1 MAFDAGTVKGQLSFD
16 HSSFT
21 KATKSI
27 KKDQVAITKTTK
39 TAGTAFKGMWKQVAA
54 GVGVTALVTS
64 GIRMIGDQLKDTI
77 RKGRE
82 FEDAWSSVNTMIS
95 DTSINTVDLR
105 DELINLSPTLGS
117 TTDLAKGMYQVLSA
131 SVEPAAAI
139 EFLGEAAKSAKAGVT
154 DVATSVDALTTVINA
169 YGMEASDVTKVSDV
183 MFQTVKRGKLTYGEL
198 ATSLGTV
205 VPIAANLGVNFTDI
219 AASMST
225 MTRQGIDASTATMQ
239 LRQVLM
245 SILTPSESAKIL
257 AKDLGIELGANALKT
272 KGLVGW
278 LKELRE
284 KTGGSADAMG
294 KLVPNAR
301 ALTGVMALAGERIGE
316 MLGDQ
321 KLMNAAFV
329 VGGQTTEAFTKKMRD
344 ATFWMDAGKEATNKF
359 KTAFYLGFVEPFKQ
373 GITNADELDKVTADL
388 TKTFGD
394 LGESL
399 GTLAKMSIPILG
411 KQLEIWTG
419 HLNNIF
425 LVAEAVIHKVKG
437 GTKAVEDQTKAI
449 TKATWKDFISD
460 TLVCAK
466 AQFEVTGS
474 IGSVNAALDKEK
486 GALDAGSSAWEKL
499 QARISETKVELT
511 AYEKFVKDQAILTIA
526 EKSAKVTELEG
537 FLETLHQEYKDG
549 KWAYQEYIKV
559 VEQTKTEI
567 AELSTV
573 VVNTAIP
580 AARDLSG
587 ALADAPGE
595 VSKNTQEAIIEVGKS
610 ASSMTEIFG
619 QVSERIRDK
628 WTTELGSM
636 LAGATSFKDGMN
648 SIWTTV
654 KQQFFDLLAQMLTK
668 YTLKFVGGILSGAS
682 EAASG
687 LLGSIGGALGGLFGG
702 GEGGGGGGGIGGLIG
717 GGGGMLASPWTTIAA
732 GLGGV
737 LGGLLGGDKSG
748 HDIKMIKDNTW
759 EMKMDLRNVV
769 NNQDFLKS
777 RADWTHGE
785 LTTVNAQLNSIKI
798 SSWSIGDSVGRM
810 KNTLWRVET
819 ILKNITSAA
828 LGYKSTKTELVV
840 VHGTPDNPEYII
852 PHEDITDLEYGQGRS
867 DPDIPGLPGGEEEF
881 GQRDRPDDP
890 GLIGGGTGGG
900 GGAKPRPAFDIKI
913 KSVVNLIGTIITD
926 REHTREAII
935 PEMIAAFEA
944 NIRKVD
950 FLESLGIP
958 D

>member
-21 KATKSI
+21 KAAKKI
-27 KKDQVAITKTTK
+27 KKDQVAITKETK
-39 TAGTAFKGMWKQVAA
+39 KAGGAFKGMWKQVAA
-54 GVGVTALVTS
+54 GVGVTALITS
-64 GIRMIGDQLKDTI
+64 GMRAISSAISDTI
-77 RKGRE
+77 QKGRE
-82 FEDAWSSVNTMIS
+82 FEDAWSNVNTMIS
-95 DTSINTVDLR
+95 DTSINTDDLR

-169 YGMEASDVTKVSDV
+169 YGMEAADVTNVSDV

-205 VPIAANLGVNFTDI
+205 VPIAANLGVNFTEI
-219 AASMST
+219 GATMAT

-245 SILTPSESAKIL
+245 SILTPSESAKKI
-257 AKDLGIELGANALKT
+257 AEDLGISLGANALKT

-301 ALTGVMALAGERIGE
+301 ALTGVMALAGDRIGE
-316 MLGDQ
+316 MLSDQ
-321 KLMNAAFV
+321 TLMNEAWV
-329 VGGQTTEAFTKKMRD
+329 TGGQTTEAFTKKMQD

-359 KTAFYLGFVEPFKQ
+359 KTAFYLGFVEPFKK
-373 GITNADELDKVTADL
+373 GITNADELDKTTKELTA
-388 TKTFGD
+388 TFSS
-394 LGESL
+394 LGEAL

-425 LVAEAVIHKVKG
+425 NVAEVVIHKIKG
-437 GTKAVEDQTKAI
+437 GTKAVEDQTKAL

-460 TLVCAK
+460 TAAAAK
-466 AQFEVTGS
+466 SQYDATGS
-474 IGSVNAALDKEK
+474 ISIATSALDKETN
-486 GALDAGSSAWEKL
+486 ASSSASSAWEELSKKIN
-499 QARISETKVELT
+499 ATKEELT

-526 EKSAKVTELEG
+526 EKTEKVNELKG

-549 KWAYQEYIKV
+549 KWDYQEYIKV
-559 VEQTKTEI
+559 VEKTKAEI
-567 AELSTV
+567 EGLSTV
-573 VVNTAIP
+573 IINTAIP

-587 ALADAPGE
+587 ALAAAPGE
-595 VSKNTQEAIIEVGKS
+595 VSKNTQTAIIEVGKS
-610 ASSMTEIFG
+610 ANSMTEIFG

-636 LAGATSFKDGMN
+636 LSGATSFKDGLN
-648 SIWTTV
+648 SVWGTV
-654 KQQFFDLLAQMLTK
+654 KQQFFDLIAQMITK
-668 YTLKFVGGILSGAS
+668 YTLKFVGGILSGAAD
-682 EAASG
+682 AASG
-687 LLGSIGGALGGLFGG
+687 LLGSIGGALGSIFGG
-702 GEGGGGGGGIGGLIG
+702 GGDGEGGGGIGGLIG
-717 GGGGMLASPWTTIAA
+717 GTGGGIVSPWTTIAA

-759 EMKMDLRNVV
+759 EAKMDLRNVV

-810 KNTLWRVET
+810 KNTLWRIEDFF
-819 ILKNITSAA
+819 KSAPSAA
-828 LGYKSTKTELVV
+828 RGHESKQTEFVLT
-840 VHGTPDNPEYII
+840 HGTERKPEHII
-852 PHEDITDLEYGQGRS
+852 PHDEFEDIV
-867 DPDIPGLPGGEEEF
+867 DPMVNVLGEGE
-881 GQRDRPDDP
+881 
-890 GLIGGGTGGG
+890 GGG
-900 GGAKPRPAFDIKI
+900 GKEPRPGSTFDIKI

-926 REHTREAII
+926 REHTRDTII

-944 NIRKVD
+944 NIKKVD
-950 FLESLGIP
+950 FVESLGIP
-958 D
+958 T